1 MNWRVIN
8 EKGLTTRYL
17 YRDRNSY
24 THHSDHSSVNALMKP
39 QNWANLLRALSYYY
53 LLLRCRFWSE
63 RICLREGY
71 NIQEDDTFFQNMF
84 LQSEV
89 EDIYNILVSLVQ
101 ECAGVIISKP
111 PVIFDAE
118 KYNKTQGKDASTV
131 DDLLSYIQEH
141 GSKKSEI
148 SYSEIPERL
157 DPNYELFEMRLER
170 LLKIMFMVNDFD
182 PVDQKHSVK
191 FMDFY
196 SQYNTEISIYLIYMA
211 FAMNYC
217 DDVKV

>member
-1 MNWRVIN
+1 M
-8 EKGLTTRYL
+8 
-17 YRDRNSY
+17 
-24 THHSDHSSVNALMKP
+24 
-39 QNWANLLRALSYYY
+39 
-53 LLLRCRFWSE
+53 
-63 RICLREGY
+63 
-71 NIQEDDTFFQNMF
+71 
-84 LQSEV
+84 
-89 EDIYNILVSLVQ
+89 
-101 ECAGVIISKP
+101 
-111 PVIFDAE
+111 
-118 KYNKTQGKDASTV
+118 
-131 DDLLSYIQEH
+131 LSYIQEH

>member
-1 MNWRVIN
+1 M
-8 EKGLTTRYL
+8 
-17 YRDRNSY
+17 
-24 THHSDHSSVNALMKP
+24 
-39 QNWANLLRALSYYY
+39 
-53 LLLRCRFWSE
+53 WSE
-63 RICLREGY
+63 RVAHRGGY
-71 NIQEDDTFFQNMF
+71 NIQEDDTFFQNLF

-89 EDIYNILVSLVQ
+89 EDIYNILVLFVQ
-101 ECAGVIISKP
+101 ENAGVPISKP
-111 PVIFDAE
+111 PVIFDSN
-118 KYNKTQGKDASTV
+118 KYDKTQGKDASTI
-131 DDLLSYIQEH
+131 DDLLTYIKEH
-141 GSKKSEI
+141 GTKKNLI
-148 SYSEIPERL
+148 SYSEIPERI
-157 DPNYELFEMRLER
+157 DPSRDIFEMRLER

>member
-1 MNWRVIN
+1 M
-8 EKGLTTRYL
+8 
-17 YRDRNSY
+17 
-24 THHSDHSSVNALMKP
+24 
-39 QNWANLLRALSYYY
+39 
-53 LLLRCRFWSE
+53 
-63 RICLREGY
+63 
-71 NIQEDDTFFQNMF
+71 
-84 LQSEV
+84 
-89 EDIYNILVSLVQ
+89 Q